1 MKLKGVESTVFGA
14 KERRV
19 SWSQTQI
26 PNWEMKTLTETQN
39 TEGGAGTGKGRRV
52 MDVFSLRLQKNI
64 VRVVLSGD
72 VCWCD
77 FGWNSIESSRLEREI
92 EELIAYR
99 LCEATGI

>member
-64 VRVVLSGD
+64 CPCSFV
-72 VCWCD
+72 W
-77 FGWNSIESSRLEREI
+77 
-92 EELIAYR
+92 
-99 LCEATGI
+99 